1 MLRLGPTLA
10 PALAL
15 VLAACAK
22 QNTGHAE
29 DPRAAGAGEARS
41 SGDAPPA
48 PAGIAG
54 PLPTTPVEP
63 PATPGEAPPEEPQ
76 LKPVVA
82 SGPPL
87 PEVSVKTYGLHLG
100 GGRDEDR
107 QPILLT
113 LEHSFPRFLACYPLV
128 EDGGKEGTFGV
139 DLVVP
144 LEGGRPQ
151 VAQPRTAIRGDAFKA
166 CMLKVFETL
175 KFKPQ
180 RRATAVSYSLKFNVG
195 RD

>member
-1 MLRLGPTLA
+1 MSPSR

-15 VLAACAK
+15 TLLLAACAAK
-22 QNTGHAE
+22 NTGGGAE
-29 DPRAAGAGEARS
+29 SPAQASDEEQAPAATAA
-41 SGDAPPA
+41 PA
-48 PAGIAG
+48 PGVLPE

-76 LKPVVA
+76 LKPIVA

-87 PEVSVKTYGLHLG
+87 PEVRVKTYGLHLG

-107 QPILLT
+107 EPILRT
-113 LEHSFPRFLACYPLV
+113 LEHSFPRFLSCYPLV
-128 EDGGKEGTFGV
+128 EEGGKQGTFGV

-144 LEGGRPQ
+144 VEGGRPR
-151 VAQPRTAIRGDAFKA
+151 VEQPRTALRGDEFKS

-175 KFKPQ
+175 KFTPQ
-180 RRATAVSYSLKFNVG
+180 RRATAVSYSLKFSVG
-195 RD
+195 QD

>member
-1 MLRLGPTLA
+1 MLRPQPWLALLACACAAKSGAGPTEPQAAESPAASSSAREPSA
-10 PALAL
+10 PAPG
-15 VLAACAK
+15 VF
-22 QNTGHAE
+22 AE
-29 DPRAAGAGEARS
+29 
-41 SGDAPPA
+41 
-48 PAGIAG
+48 

-63 PATPGEAPPEEPQ
+63 PASPGEAPPEEPQ

-87 PEVSVKTYGLHLG
+87 PEVRVKSYGLHIG
-100 GGRDEDR
+100 GGLEQDR
-107 QPILLT
+107 EPVLRT

-128 EDGGKEGTFGV
+128 EEAGKEGTFGV

-144 LEGGRPQ
+144 TEGGRPR
-151 VAQPRTAIRGDAFKA
+151 VDQPRTGLRGEAFKA

-180 RRATAVSYSLKFNVG
+180 RRATAVSYSLKFSVG
-195 RD
+195 P